1 MSQSTSEPH
10 KVSLIGLGVMGG
22 AIARHIAEA
31 GHELTIH
38 HAGQITE
45 KIFNLK
51 KMEGVLQEMAAQCNQ
66 GNVPKC
72 PIIDSLF
79 DA

>member
-1 MSQSTSEPH
+1 
-10 KVSLIGLGVMGG
+10 V
-22 AIARHIAEA
+22 
-31 GHELTIH
+31 HELTIH